1 MISSRVVEAITPL
14 ELSRASALFGVLK
27 QVRVQL
33 KTSDEYS
40 LDKAFESHV
49 HSVLEKLDQRLVSID
64 DTAIQKVEI
73 IMAKHGK
80 QLDHKFSYVTLA
92 LDGCGMLYLCTIK
105 ASIHS
110 MQCCL

>member
-64 DTAIQKVEI
+64 DATIQKVEI
-73 IMAKHGK
+73 IMAKHGT
-80 QLDHKFSYVTLA
+80 QLDHDVIFMPTV
-92 LDGCGMLYLCTIK
+92 DGCAVSDYDFIQCNPILCR
-105 ASIHS
+105 SI
-110 MQCCL
+110 

>member
-64 DTAIQKVEI
+64 DTTIQKVEI

-80 QLDHKFSYVTLA
+80 QCKFSYVTLA
-92 LDGCGMLYLCTIK
+92 LDGCVMLYLYTIK
-105 ASIHS
+105 APLHS

>member
-64 DTAIQKVEI
+64 DATIQKVEI

-80 QLDHKFSYVTLA
+80 QLDHDVIFMPTV
-92 LDGCGMLYLCTIK
+92 DGCVVSDYDFIQCNAILCR
-105 ASIHS
+105 SI
-110 MQCCL
+110 

>member
-64 DTAIQKVEI
+64 DATIQKVEI

-80 QLDHKFSYVTLA
+80 QLDHDVIV
-92 LDGCGMLYLCTIK
+92 GCVVSDYDFIQCNAILCR
-105 ASIHS
+105 SI
-110 MQCCL
+110 